1 MSPTQVASISC
12 PACRNPLSVPV
23 ENIIDAQSQPELK
36 ARFLQGQLNVFRC
49 PSCGN
54 VGMLALPLVY
64 HDGAKQLLF
73 CLTPANMNMKVQDTQ
88 KTIGA
93 LTNALMNSLPPEQRK
108 AYLFQPRT
116 FLTMESMVEAILEA
130 DGITKEMIEAQRAK
144 LALIDRLL
152 AAKDD
157 DKQLKA
163 IVAENQALFDVEFF
177 EMIGALIEAA
187 QTDTQKSLGQDL
199 LRVRQKLLPLTK
211 VGRDLSQAEQ
221 QLRDEIRLEKEELMR
236 RLIATEDP
244 EELADLVNAGRPYL
258 DYAFFQELTD
268 KIEAASPEESK
279 KLSERREQILTISE
293 QQDEEAKKVLTA
305 RMELLRNLLQS
316 DDPQAML
323 REQADSLD
331 QAFFSIV
338 SANARQAAQ
347 VGHQRVVKALQELA
361 AMAMEIVQEKAPPAV
376 KLINQVMES
385 EYPDETLQVLKE
397 HRSDLTDD
405 FDEVLE
411 AITDEMEA
419 RGQAEAADRLRQIAA
434 QVEIV
439 KA

>member
-1 MSPTQVASISC
+1 
-12 PACRNPLSVPV
+12 
-23 ENIIDAQSQPELK
+23 
-36 ARFLQGQLNVFRC
+36 
-49 PSCGN
+49 
-54 VGMLALPLVY
+54 
-64 HDGAKQLLF
+64 
-73 CLTPANMNMKVQDTQ
+73 
-88 KTIGA
+88 
-93 LTNALMNSLPPEQRK
+93 
-108 AYLFQPRT
+108 
-116 FLTMESMVEAILEA
+116 
-130 DGITKEMIEAQRAK
+130 
-144 LALIDRLL
+144 LL

-163 IVAENQALFDVEFF
+163 IVAENKALFDVEFF

-187 QTDTQKSLGQDL
+187 QTDTQKALGQDL

-236 RLIATEDP
+236 RLIATVDP
-244 EELADLVNAGRPYL
+244 EELADLVNAGRPYM
-258 DYAFFQELTD
+258 DYAFFQEIAD

-279 KLSERREQILTISE
+279 KLSDRREQILTISE

-331 QAFFSIV
+331 QAFFSIL

-347 VGHQRVVKALQELA
+347 VGQQRVVKALQELA